1 MVEVGGHGQQ
11 KCVEDGAAND
21 AHQEHPDVVPKL
33 VSEEPDHGGRD
44 EHTEGE
50 DGVHQGDVHVVD
62 PNVFHVDGQV
72 GHDGE
77 RGAVEEKQS

>member
-1 MVEVGGHGQQ
+1 MHVNISTSLGIVLPHVPLEHMKPRTNYVLLAQNLVPHVMVASH
-11 KCVEDGAAND
+11 
-21 AHQEHPDVVPKL
+21 
-33 VSEEPDHGGRD
+33 
-44 EHTEGE
+44 
-50 DGVHQGDVHVVD
+50 